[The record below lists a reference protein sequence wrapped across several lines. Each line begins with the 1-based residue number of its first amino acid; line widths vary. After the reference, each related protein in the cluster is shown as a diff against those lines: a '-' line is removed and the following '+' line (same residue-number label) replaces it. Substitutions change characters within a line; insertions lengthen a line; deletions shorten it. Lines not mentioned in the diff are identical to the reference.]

1 MTESESVALPFGD
14 SPMFYFVF
22 AVPQREIHYSAAF
35 YKLQVLFLFFLIF
48 FNLPNRTFLYATRA
62 AKATEKFLLFPV
74 PFIPKSDQ
82 NMVY

>member
-35 YKLQVLFLFFLIF
+35 YKLQVLFLFFLNF
-48 FNLPNRTFLYATRA
+48 FKSSQQGILVPPQA
-62 AKATEKFLLFPV
+62 AKAHRKIFTLSSA
-74 PFIPKSDQ
+74 IYPKT
-82 NMVY
+82 